1 MAEERGMNQRIK
13 NLRKIS
19 TETQPSVDLERAR
32 IETEFYKENDGK
44 YSVPVMRALF
54 FKKYMEEKT
63 LYLGDDELIVGEKGA
78 RPQACPT
85 FPEICTHTV
94 EDMEIMNA
102 RDLVSFSVTPE
113 DIGNPER

>member
-44 YSVPVMRALF
+44 YSVPVMRAL
-54 FKKYMEEKT
+54 
-63 LYLGDDELIVGEKGA
+63 
-78 RPQACPT
+78 
-85 FPEICTHTV
+85 
-94 EDMEIMNA
+94 
-102 RDLVSFSVTPE
+102 
-113 DIGNPER
+113 

>member
-63 LYLGDDELIVGEKGA
+63 LYLGDD
-78 RPQACPT
+78 
-85 FPEICTHTV
+85 
-94 EDMEIMNA
+94 
-102 RDLVSFSVTPE
+102 
-113 DIGNPER
+113 